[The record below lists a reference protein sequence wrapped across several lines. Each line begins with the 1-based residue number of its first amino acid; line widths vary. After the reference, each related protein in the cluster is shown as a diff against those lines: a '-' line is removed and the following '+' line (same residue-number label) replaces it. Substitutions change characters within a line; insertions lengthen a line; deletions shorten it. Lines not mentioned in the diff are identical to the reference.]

1 MMLVLVIFHV
11 VVVFPRDADLS
22 KFSRPAPISFLV
34 KPLLTEEMSPRR
46 NAQENIS
53 SHKNDDVAETRRR
66 REKDECVCV
75 THCEYAL
82 QVIVLVL
89 KSEFPME
96 IFYVCVH
103 YLKRVCPR
111 ERELLALGIK
121 CWESIQDLY
130 FTCEMIGQ

>member
-1 MMLVLVIFHV
+1 MLVLVIFHV

-46 NAQENIS
+46 NARENIS
-53 SHKNDDVAETRRR
+53 SHQNDDAAETRRR

-75 THCEYAL
+75 RHCEYAL

-96 IFYVCVH
+96 GFYACVH
-103 YLKRVCPR
+103 YLKQVCPR
-111 ERELLALGIK
+111 EMELLALKIK
-121 CWESIQDLY
+121 CWKSIQDLY

>member
-1 MMLVLVIFHV
+1 MLVLVIFHV

-34 KPLLTEEMSPRR
+34 KPLLTKEMSPRR
-46 NAQENIS
+46 NAQENIR
-53 SHKNDDVAETRRR
+53 SHQNDDAAETRRR

-75 THCEYAL
+75 RHCEYAL

-89 KSEFPME
+89 KSES
-96 IFYVCVH
+96 FYACVH
-103 YLKRVCPR
+103 YLQPVCPR
-111 ERELLALGIK
+111 ERELLALKIK
-121 CWESIQDLY
+121 CWKSIQDLY